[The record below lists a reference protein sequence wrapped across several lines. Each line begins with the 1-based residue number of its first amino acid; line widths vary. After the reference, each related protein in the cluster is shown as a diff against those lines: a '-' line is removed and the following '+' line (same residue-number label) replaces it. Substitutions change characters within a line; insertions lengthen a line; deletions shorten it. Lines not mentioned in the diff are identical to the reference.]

1 MKSIILPG
9 LALLFS
15 GILMLMHLIG
25 QPINPRPSIDPQSQ
39 SPSSSFAL
47 VELFTSQGC
56 SSCPPADRV
65 LEEIGKKAER
75 DGQPVYTLSF
85 HVDYWNYLGWKDPY
99 SDARFSDRQR
109 QYAEALPSSVYT
121 PQMVVNGQV
130 AFVGSRQQEA
140 QHYIKQALAT
150 PSEVAIQLIPTVEE
164 GEEYLRINY
173 QLSTVDDNWTLHVA
187 LVEDQLTD
195 KVTRGE
201 NRNRTLSH
209 HGVVREFT
217 SQSLSGTTGSLRIP
231 TEKLEDSSQ
240 GKIIAYVQEKE
251 RLHIIGAT
259 KLNLEE

>member
-25 QPINPRPSIDPQSQ
+25 QPITSRSSIDQQSSSL
-39 SPSSSFAL
+39 SPSFAL

-65 LEEIGKKAER
+65 LEEIGKKAEEN
-75 DGQPVYTLSF
+75 GQPVYTLSF

-109 QYAEALPSSVYT
+109 RYAEVLASSVYT
-121 PQMVVNGQV
+121 PQMVVNGQT

-140 QHYIKQALAT
+140 QHYVKQALST
-150 PSEVAIQLIPTVEE
+150 PSEVGIQLTSTLEE
-164 GEEYLRINY
+164 GEASVRLNY
-173 QLSTVDDNWTLHVA
+173 ELSTHSNNWILHVA

-209 HGVVREFT
+209 HGVVREFS
-217 SQSLSGTTGSLRIP
+217 SQPVSGVVGSMRIP
-231 TEKLEDSSQ
+231 LEKLKDVSQ
-240 GKIIAYVQEKE
+240 GKLIAYVQEKE
-251 RLHIIGAT
+251 GLTVRGAT
-259 KLNLEE
+259 QLSLR